1 MWWPHKANMA
11 SGAEK
16 LMSLQ
21 LLKQQTETQPQQF
34 ETRTTNEEEE
44 KKQN

>member
-1 MWWPHKANMA
+1 MA

-34 ETRTTNEEEE
+34 ETHTTNEEEE